1 MSISL
6 SFRISQKSKN
16 YLLTQLEIL
25 CLFLYPLGFLRK
37 LKLIT
42 SKKKKKTSNIGKY
55 KPNENQSP
63 NNDYRRLFLK

>member
-6 SFRISQKSKN
+6 SFRISQKTKTYN
-16 YLLTQLEIL
+16 FQ
-25 CLFLYPLGFLRK
+25 
-37 LKLIT
+37 
-42 SKKKKKTSNIGKY
+42 KKKKTSNIGKY